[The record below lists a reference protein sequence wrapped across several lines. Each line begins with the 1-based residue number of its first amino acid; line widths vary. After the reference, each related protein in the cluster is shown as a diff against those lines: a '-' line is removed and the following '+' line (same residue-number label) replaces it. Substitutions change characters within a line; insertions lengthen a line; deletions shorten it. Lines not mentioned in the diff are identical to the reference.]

1 MPTPPASPDYNTLIL
16 ERLGTEDRL
25 ARITLNRPEKMN
37 ALTGELFTELNECLH
52 DLEADQSCRVIILR
66 GAGRCFSAGYD
77 LTPGRERRPGERRYQ
92 TVDGKNR
99 TLMMNVRTSMQ
110 QITDVQMYLWNMAKI
125 TIAQLHGY
133 ALAGGC
139 ELAMMTDL
147 VVAAEDTQIGHP
159 GLRGLGTARNGNIWP
174 LVMSM
179 RKAKEYYYTGDSM
192 TGAEA
197 AEVEMINYA
206 WPKEELDAN
215 TVAFAERIANGSAD
229 HLAVLKLTMN
239 RFYENMGIYSSVRS
253 ATEQD
258 ALAQMTEWT
267 YRFGESIREGGLKH
281 AFESRDEPYRGNE
294 GFRGKEG

>member
-1 MPTPPASPDYNTLIL
+1 MPDYSTLIL
-16 ERLGTEDRL
+16 ERLGAEDRL

-37 ALTGELFTELNECLH
+37 ALTGELFAELNDCLH
-52 DLEADQSCRVIILR
+52 DLEADQRCRVIILR

-92 TVDGKNR
+92 TVDDKNR

-197 AEVEMINYA
+197 AQVEMINYA
-206 WPKEELDAN
+206 WPKDQLDAN
-215 TVAFAERIANGSAD
+215 TIAFAERIANGSAD

-281 AFESRDEPYRGNE
+281 AFQSRDEPYLSND
-294 GFRGKEG
+294 GFRGKDAD

>member
-1 MPTPPASPDYNTLIL
+1 MPDYNTLIL
-16 ERLGTEDRL
+16 ERLGAEDRL
-25 ARITLNRPEKMN
+25 ARVTLNRPEKMN
-37 ALTGELFTELNECLH
+37 ALTGELFTELNDCLH
-52 DLEADQSCRVIILR
+52 DLEADQRCRVIILR

-92 TVDGKNR
+92 TVDDKNR

-206 WPKEELDAN
+206 WPKDELDAN
-215 TVAFAERIANGSAD
+215 TIAFAERIANGSAD

-281 AFESRDEPYRGNE
+281 AFQSRDEPYLGNE
-294 GFRGKEG
+294 GFRGKDAD

>member
-1 MPTPPASPDYNTLIL
+1 MD
-16 ERLGTEDRL
+16 D
-25 ARITLNRPEKMN
+25 
-37 ALTGELFTELNECLH
+37 
-52 DLEADQSCRVIILR
+52 
-66 GAGRCFSAGYD
+66 
-77 LTPGRERRPGERRYQ
+77 
-92 TVDGKNR
+92 KNR

-147 VVAAEDTQIGHP
+147 VVAAEDTKIGHP

-206 WPKEELDAN
+206 WPKDELDAN
-215 TVAFAERIANGSAD
+215 TIAFAERIANGSAD

-281 AFESRDEPYRGNE
+281 AFQSRDEPYLGNE
-294 GFRGKEG
+294 GFRGKDAD

>member
-1 MPTPPASPDYNTLIL
+1 MSDYNTLIL
-16 ERLGTEDRL
+16 ERLGTEERL

-37 ALTGELFTELNECLH
+37 ALTGELFTELNDCLH
-52 DLEADQSCRVIILR
+52 DLEADQRCRVIILR

-92 TVDGKNR
+92 TVDDKNR

-147 VVAAEDTQIGHP
+147 VVAAEDTKIGHP

-197 AEVEMINYA
+197 AQVEMINYA
-206 WPKEELDAN
+206 WPKDELDAN
-215 TVAFAERIANGSAD
+215 TIAFAERIANGSAD

-281 AFESRDEPYRGNE
+281 AFQSRDEPYLGNE
-294 GFRGKEG
+294 GFRGKDAD

>member
-1 MPTPPASPDYNTLIL
+1 MSDYNTLIL
-16 ERLGTEDRL
+16 ERLGAEDRL

-37 ALTGELFTELNECLH
+37 ALTGELFTELNDCLH
-52 DLEADQSCRVIILR
+52 DLEADQRCRVIILR

-92 TVDGKNR
+92 TVDDKNR

-147 VVAAEDTQIGHP
+147 VVAAEDTKIGHP

-206 WPKEELDAN
+206 WPKDQLDAN
-215 TVAFAERIANGSAD
+215 TIAFAERIANGSAD

-281 AFESRDEPYRGNE
+281 AFQSRDEPYLGNE
-294 GFRGKEG
+294 GFRGKDAD

>member
-1 MPTPPASPDYNTLIL
+1 MADYNTLIL

-52 DLEADQSCRVIILR
+52 DLEADQTCRVIIVR
-66 GAGRCFSAGYD
+66 GSGRCFSAGYD
-77 LTPGRERRPGERRYQ
+77 LTPGRERRPGERRYE
-92 TVDGKNR
+92 TTDDKNR

-139 ELAMMTDL
+139 ELAMMHDL
-147 VVAAEDTQIGHP
+147 VVAADDTQIGHP

-179 RKAKEYYYTGDSM
+179 RKAKEYYYTGDNM

-206 WPKEELDAN
+206 WPKDELDVN
-215 TVAFAERIANGSAD
+215 TIAFAERIANGSAD
-229 HLAVLKLTMN
+229 HLAILKLTMN

-281 AFESRDEPYRGNE
+281 AFQTRDEPYHASQA
-294 GFRGKEG
+294 FRGKD

>member
-1 MPTPPASPDYNTLIL
+1 MPDYNTLIL
-16 ERLGTEDRL
+16 ERLGAEDRL

-37 ALTGELFTELNECLH
+37 ALTGELITELNDCLH
-52 DLEADQSCRVIILR
+52 DLEADQRCRVIILR

-92 TVDGKNR
+92 TVDDKNR

-147 VVAAEDTQIGHP
+147 VVAAEDTKIGHP

-206 WPKEELDAN
+206 WPKDELDAN
-215 TVAFAERIANGSAD
+215 TIAFAERIANGSAD

-281 AFESRDEPYRGNE
+281 AFQSRDEPYLGNE
-294 GFRGKEG
+294 GFRGKDAD

>member
-1 MPTPPASPDYNTLIL
+1 MSDYNTLIL
-16 ERLGTEDRL
+16 ERLGTEERL

-37 ALTGELFTELNECLH
+37 ALTGELFTELNDCLH
-52 DLEADQSCRVIILR
+52 DLEADQRCRVIILR

-92 TVDGKNR
+92 TVDDKNR

-147 VVAAEDTQIGHP
+147 VVAAEDTKIGHP

-206 WPKEELDAN
+206 WPKDELDAN
-215 TVAFAERIANGSAD
+215 TIAFAERIANGSAD

-281 AFESRDEPYRGNE
+281 AFQSRDEPYLGNE
-294 GFRGKEG
+294 GFRGKDAD

>member
-1 MPTPPASPDYNTLIL
+1 MSDYNTLIL
-16 ERLGTEDRL
+16 ERLGTEERL

-37 ALTGELFTELNECLH
+37 ALTGELFTELNDCLH
-52 DLEADQSCRVIILR
+52 DLEADQRCRVIILR

-92 TVDGKNR
+92 TVDDKNR

-206 WPKEELDAN
+206 WPKDELDAN
-215 TVAFAERIANGSAD
+215 TIAFAERIANGSAD

-281 AFESRDEPYRGNE
+281 AFQSRDEPYLGNE
-294 GFRGKEG
+294 GFRGKDAD